1 MKKIYMAPLTEV
13 VKINA
18 EQMICDSVANFLP
31 QINKGETVSGGD
43 VLDKEEDELLDVR
56 KALTNDVDDEMEDLW

>member
-18 EQMICDSVANFLP
+18 EQMICDSVQNFIP
-31 QINKGETVSGGD
+31 QVNKSGSVDGGD
-43 VLDKEEDELLDVR
+43 VLDKEDEFLDIKKTLNDDMEDEM
-56 KALTNDVDDEMEDLW
+56 DELW

>member
-18 EQMICDSVANFLP
+18 EQVVCTSVENFIP
-31 QINKGETVSGGD
+31 QVNKSGSVDGGD
-43 VLDKEEDELLDVR
+43 VLDKEDEFLDIKKALNNDMEDEM
-56 KALTNDVDDEMEDLW
+56 DELW

>member
-18 EQMICDSVANFLP
+18 EQMICDSVANYIP
-31 QINKGETVSGGD
+31 QINKGDTVSGDD
-43 VLDKEEDELLDVR
+43 VLEKEDELLDVR
-56 KALTNDVDDEMEDLW
+56 KALTNDIDDEMEELW

>member
-18 EQMICDSVANFLP
+18 EQVVCTSVENFIP
-31 QINKGETVSGGD
+31 QVNKSGSVDGGD
-43 VLDKEEDELLDVR
+43 VLDKEDEFLDIKKTLNDDMEDEM
-56 KALTNDVDDEMEDLW
+56 DELW

>member
-18 EQMICDSVANFLP
+18 EQMICQS
-31 QINKGETVSGGD
+31 QITQGGPFSGGSGD
-43 VLDKEEDELLDVR
+43 IQGK
-56 KALTNDVDDEMEDLW
+56 DDEEFDSDLW

>member
-18 EQMICDSVANFLP
+18 EQMICDSVQNFIP
-31 QINKGETVSGGD
+31 QVNKSGSVDGGE
-43 VLDKEEDELLDVR
+43 VLDKEDEFLDIKKTLNNDMEDEM
-56 KALTNDVDDEMEDLW
+56 DELW

>member
-18 EQMICDSVANFLP
+18 EQMICDSVQNFIP
-31 QINKGETVSGGD
+31 QVNKSGSVDGGD
-43 VLDKEEDELLDVR
+43 VLDKEDEFLDIKKTLNNDMEDEM
-56 KALTNDVDDEMEDLW
+56 DELW

>member
-18 EQMICDSVANFLP
+18 EQMICDSVQNFIPQVNKSGNVDGAN
-31 QINKGETVSGGD
+31 
-43 VLDKEEDELLDVR
+43 VLDKEDEFLDIKNTLNDDMEDEM
-56 KALTNDVDDEMEDLW
+56 DELW

>member
-18 EQMICDSVANFLP
+18 EQVVCASVENFIP
-31 QINKGETVSGGD
+31 QINKSESVDGAN
-43 VLDKEEDELLDVR
+43 VLDKEDEFLDIKKTLNNDMEDEM
-56 KALTNDVDDEMEDLW
+56 DELW

>member
-18 EQMICDSVANFLP
+18 EQMICDSNVAQKTMEITNE
-31 QINKGETVSGGD
+31 NVGEFVKA
-43 VLDKEEDELLDVR
+43 DKDDFDDFDES
-56 KALTNDVDDEMEDLW
+56 LW

>member
-18 EQMICDSVANFLP
+18 EQMICDSVQNFIP
-31 QINKGETVSGGD
+31 QVNKSGSVDGGD
-43 VLDKEEDELLDVR
+43 VLDKEDEFLDIKKVVNDDMEDEM
-56 KALTNDVDDEMEDLW
+56 DELW